1 MKTMRRWMMKGKP
14 LSLAD
19 MKRERIGRIG
29 PYLSRLSET
38 QIDRLVETGDV
49 LRDNA
54 FWPETQG
61 EFGQFYAPF
70 DWINESADIVLIGIT
85 PGKRQA
91 KSSFKALRAALSA
104 GKSAEEAARM
114 AKQAASF
121 EGDMRDIAAQ
131 LMNRFDLHKLFRL
144 ADVAELFGTASHRA
158 HYTSLLRYPVLHWQT
173 KLRKDKTKTTG
184 WFDYSGGD
192 SAFTTDMLLRS
203 IAEDFEPE
211 ITIFKDAWLVPFGPV
226 PALALEK
233 MADRG
238 LVDPDR
244 ILPGVNHPSGTQWN
258 RHNCQLNTSADH
270 SRCAKNVGCA
280 TIRGRSERL
289 EAIVATRLEA
299 ANTRGN
305 R

>member
-1 MKTMRRWMMKGKP
+1 M
-14 LSLAD
+14 SLAD
-19 MKRERIGRIG
+19 EKRERIELIG
-29 PYLSRLSET
+29 SHLCKLSTS

-49 LRDNA
+49 LGDNA
-54 FWPETQG
+54 FWPETQD

-70 DWINESADIVLIGIT
+70 DWINDSADVVLIGIT

-91 KSSFKALRAALSA
+91 KSALKALRAALMA
-104 GKSAEEAARM
+104 GKSPEEAARI

-131 LMNRFDLHKLFRL
+131 LMNRFDLHRLFRL
-144 ADVAELFGTASHRA
+144 ADVVELFGTASHRA

-173 KLRKDKTKTTG
+173 KLKKDKTRTTG

-203 IAEDFEPE
+203 IAKDFEPE
-211 ITIFKDAWLVPFGPV
+211 IATLKDAWLVPFGPV
-226 PALALEK
+226 PALALER

-258 RHNCQLNTSADH
+258 RHNCQLNTSDDH
-270 SRCAKNVGCA
+270 SSCARNVGCE
-280 TIRGRSERL
+280 TIRGRSARL
-289 EAIVATRLEA
+289 EAIVAARLA
-299 ANTRGN
+299 SLST
-305 R
+305 

>member
-1 MKTMRRWMMKGKP
+1 M
-14 LSLAD
+14 SLAD
-19 MKRERIGRIG
+19 KKRERIERIG
-29 PYLSRLSET
+29 PYLFKLGTS
-38 QIDRLVETGDV
+38 QIDCLVEAGEVLGD
-49 LRDNA
+49 DA
-54 FWPETQG
+54 FWPETKG

-70 DWINESADIVLIGIT
+70 DWINDSADIVLIGIT

-91 KSSFKALRAALSA
+91 KSSLKALLSALMA

-131 LMNRFDLHKLFRL
+131 LMNRFHLHKLFRL
-144 ADVAELFGTASHRA
+144 VDVAELFGAASHRA
-158 HYTSLLRYPVLHWQT
+158 HYTSLLRYPVLHWKT
-173 KLRKDKTKTTG
+173 KVKKDKTTTTG

-211 ITIFKDAWLVPFGPV
+211 IASFKDAWLVPFGPV

-258 RHNCQLNTSADH
+258 RHNCQLNTSDDH
-270 SRCAKNVGCA
+270 SRCAKNVGCE
-280 TIRGRSERL
+280 TIRGRSKGL
-289 EAIVATRLEA
+289 EAIIASRLA
-299 ANTRGN
+299 SPLS
-305 R
+305 